1 MATPDQIAALIK
13 AAAHSDQSVID
24 AVSKWVADQ
33 INHQTNPPKRE
44 VQLRATVTSPA
55 VDSEGSSGYQLPEDG
70 LIRYQELK
78 ENIVTVSRST
88 LWKWMREG
96 KFPPSVNV
104 GGHYVAWRAK
114 DIRAWLDSLEPS
126 T

>member
-13 AAAHSDQSVID
+13 AAAHSDQHVID

-33 INHQTNPPKRE
+33 INHQTSPPKQE
-44 VQLRATVTSPA
+44 IQLRANVTAPA
-55 VDSEGSSGYQLPEDG
+55 QDERGTGGYQLPEDG

-78 ENIVTVSRST
+78 ENVVTVSRST
-88 LWKWMREG
+88 LWKWMRQG

-114 DIRAWLDSLEPS
+114 DIREWLNSLSPS
-126 T
+126 V

>member
-13 AAAHSDQSVID
+13 AAAHSDPSVID

-33 INHQTNPPKRE
+33 INRQTNPPKQE
-44 VQLRATVTSPA
+44 IQLRANIMQPA
-55 VDSEGSSGYQLPEDG
+55 TDGASGHGYQLPEDG

-88 LWKWMREG
+88 LWKWMRQG

-114 DIRAWLDSLEPS
+114 DIRNWLDSLEPS
-126 T
+126 A